1 MVGTKNIAIDVRAL
15 DTANVT
21 GVDSYLRALL
31 KAWAKDSRGHKFTLF
46 GTPKLARDTSV
57 LALVNKG
64 HKFVAQAWPNK
75 IFNTSMRFFKKPSL
89 DRIVGGADV
98 FFLPNPMFHAFSTGV
113 KTVITFHDLSFERLA
128 KIYSLKHRLW
138 HFMVNPK
145 AEAKRADKVL
155 TVSNST
161 AQELKSLYKIPAERV
176 QAVPLGVDFEY
187 FSAPAAAIPAIPENY
202 ILFLGSLEPRK
213 NVLSL
218 IRAFD
223 LLTGKF
229 PDLNLV
235 LAGSFFPQKD
245 NKVLKEIRKNNK
257 IVFLGQVSE
266 ADKRALYQHAR
277 GFVLPSL
284 YEGFGLPILE
294 AQSAGIPVITSVSTS
309 MPEASGGAALLVNP
323 LNINEIAQAIEM
335 VLTNA
340 GVRNT
345 LISRGRE
352 NAKNHSWEK
361 TAQKT
366 LEIIENA

>member
-1 MVGTKNIAIDVRAL
+1 MAGTKNIAIDVRAL

-46 GTPKLARDTSV
+46 GTPKLAQDPNV
-57 LALVNKG
+57 LALVGRG
-64 HKFVAQAWPNK
+64 HKFVPQTWPNK
-75 IFNTSMRFFKKPSL
+75 IFNTSMRFLKRPSL
-89 DRIVGGADV
+89 DSIVGGADV
-98 FFLPNPMFHAFSTGV
+98 FFLPNPMFHAFSPGV

-128 KIYSLKHRLW
+128 KIYSFKHRLW

-176 QAVPLGVDFEY
+176 QAIPLGVDFEY
-187 FSAPAAAIPAIPENY
+187 FSTPTATIPNLPKNY

-218 IRAFD
+218 IRAFE
-223 LLTGKF
+223 LLADKF
-229 PDLNLV
+229 PGLNLV

-245 NKVLKEIRKNNK
+245 NKVLGEIKNNK
-257 IVFLGQVSE
+257 RIVFLGQVSE
-266 ADKRALYQHAR
+266 LDKRALYQQAKV
-277 GFVLPSL
+277 FVLPSL

-294 AQSAGIPVITSVSTS
+294 AQSAGTPVITSVSTS

-323 LNINEIAQAIEM
+323 LNINEIAQAVEI
-335 VLTNA
+335 VLTNTE
-340 GVRNT
+340 VKNT

-352 NAKNHSWEK
+352 NAQKHLWDF
-361 TAQKT
+361 TAQRT
-366 LEIIENA
+366 LDILENI